1 VGIAT
6 AYTLGKLHNKPVI
19 EVNHIMGHVF
29 SVLVERSLESIEL
42 PYVCLTVSGGHNDLY
57 LVTNEKLKVK
67 NEKYFPKRR
76 CHKFVSKN
84 GISPNQNLDRWWLVN
99 RCPHLRANKRT

>member
-1 VGIAT
+1 VGITT
-6 AYTLGKLHNKPVI
+6 AYTLGKLHNKPVV

-67 NEKYFPKRR
+67 NEELSEVAKEKLA
-76 CHKFVSKN
+76 HTKHN
-84 GISPNQNLDRWWLVN
+84 
-99 RCPHLRANKRT
+99 HLAIGQAVHV

>member
-1 VGIAT
+1 
-6 AYTLGKLHNKPVI
+6 
-19 EVNHIMGHVF
+19 MGHVF

-67 NEKYFPKRR
+67 NEELSVVVTEKSGNTK
-76 CHKFVSKN
+76 HN
-84 GISPNQNLDRWWLVN
+84 
-99 RCPHLRANKRT
+99 HLAIGESIQV

>member
-1 VGIAT
+1 VGITT
-6 AYTLGKLHNKPVI
+6 AYTLGKLYNKPVV

-42 PYVCLTVSGGHNDLY
+42 PYVCLTVSGGHNDFY

-67 NEKYFPKRR
+67 NEKLSEGVMEKVG
-76 CHKFVSKN
+76 HTKHN
-84 GISPNQNLDRWWLVN
+84 HLAIGGILQV
-99 RCPHLRANKRT
+99 